1 MNRVLDERRGPV
13 QSGDVLNA
21 FGLEGRLQ
29 LVQRALDRLRHFQR
43 VGAVL
48 AGHCQQNARLAHDER
63 VAKFRFRR
71 FDDVRHVFQ
80 SDAAT
85 VMLRH
90 DDFAELRGGKR
101 LAFRLN

>member
-21 FGLEGRLQ
+21 FGRERRLQ
-29 LVQRALDRLRHFQR
+29 LVQRALDRLRHFQS

-48 AGHCQQNARLAHDER
+48 AGHRQQNARLAHDER

-71 FDDVRHVFQ
+71 FDDVRHVSQ
-80 SDAAT
+80 TDAAAL
-85 VMLRH
+85 VLRH
-90 DDFAELRGGKR
+90 DHFTEVLRSE
-101 LAFRLN
+101 